1 MVPSIESGVHLL
13 PCSVTSR
20 PVTSRW
26 HVVHHVSKPRPA
38 QQLQLLLCNCM
49 KRTQHSTAQ
58 HTQRQEVIS
67 TLRVMGVLLCRLTS
81 WTRLSATVV
90 GSTSRSSSTS
100 RSHSAVSYSTSTTC
114 RWARGGRGN
123 TVVALL
129 LATRPCSIQLQVKPF
144 AATWHAGGII
154 QQLNNL
160 QVGQH
165 RFFGGCGEACQ
176 ALNEPS
182 RTAS

>member
-13 PCSVTSR
+13 PCSATSR
-20 PVTSRW
+20 LVTSRW

-114 RWARGGRGN
+114 RWAREGGVN
-123 TVVALL
+123 TG
-129 LATRPCSIQLQVKPF
+129 CF
-144 AATWHAGGII
+144 AASDPSLQHSTSGKTLCSNLACRRHHTATQQPAGG
-154 QQLNNL
+154 
-160 QVGQH
+160 
-165 RFFGGCGEACQ
+165 
-176 ALNEPS
+176 P
-182 RTAS
+182 T